1 MKVKIHISHFVETEY
16 LPDIDKAMRQRDI
29 CHAYLLQPK
38 YKRFTFF
45 DGWGK
50 QHSILHVLNCEM
62 GMIKIP
68 M

>member
-1 MKVKIHISHFVETEY
+1 MKVKIHISHFIETEH

-45 DGWGK
+45 DG
-50 QHSILHVLNCEM
+50 
-62 GMIKIP
+62 
-68 M
+68 